1 MEHKSLKTSTSA
13 LVRFLALV
21 RPQLKLVVGAALMGV
36 GKFTLPLAFPL
47 AFKYVIDVLLASQP
61 KNEGV
66 NLVIDH
72 SCVRFCHLTGFA
84 TTPQGK
90 LAALSITILVLY
102 AIQSIASY
110 YRNYWAGIA
119 GNQLIFGL
127 QCKLFSHLQQLPH
140 SFFDR
145 NPSGAIVSRVLN
157 DVTQAHELVNS
168 ALIDVWMDG
177 ISLGLVIVMLFVLD
191 WRLAIVAICIA
202 PLWVTFMRYFS
213 PRIKNVSHRMQQ
225 AVEEISGEVHER
237 VIGATT
243 IKSFGREDDEVRQ
256 FTERNQNLFE
266 RTLDKVRLAAAQE
279 MLVQLLTRT
288 APTVVIWAGALMIL
302 RGTMTLGTLVAFFS
316 YLGFLYL
323 PLERFAQLSVVV
335 SASLA
340 AIERIFAFLDLKP
353 EITDHP
359 LSRPFAVRRG
369 SVQFEDVSFA
379 YPARD
384 GSHGPEVLSE
394 VNVEVPGNFRVALVG
409 RSGAGKST
417 MASLIPRFYDVT
429 GGRLLIDG
437 KDVRHLTVKS
447 LRESVSLVTQEALLF
462 SVSVRKNLLYARPD
476 GSEQMLWQALELA
489 NLRDF
494 VEDLPA
500 GLDTVIGERGVKIS
514 GGQRQRIALARAFL
528 KQSKIVILDEA
539 TSAVDSESE
548 NLIHEAMERLMEG
561 RTVFLIAHRLRSAIT
576 ADLIIALEDG
586 RVAETGTHGELLRRG
601 GPYARLFN
609 EQVRGLRLQPEADR
623 NGAGMQA

>member
-1 MEHKSLKTSTSA
+1 
-13 LVRFLALV
+13 
-21 RPQLKLVVGAALMGV
+21 
-36 GKFTLPLAFPL
+36 
-47 AFKYVIDVLLASQP
+47 
-61 KNEGV
+61 
-66 NLVIDH
+66 
-72 SCVRFCHLTGFA
+72 
-84 TTPQGK
+84 
-90 LAALSITILVLY
+90 
-102 AIQSIASY
+102 
-110 YRNYWAGIA
+110 
-119 GNQLIFGL
+119 
-127 QCKLFSHLQQLPH
+127 
-140 SFFDR
+140 
-145 NPSGAIVSRVLN
+145 
-157 DVTQAHELVNS
+157 
-168 ALIDVWMDG
+168 
-177 ISLGLVIVMLFVLD
+177 MLFVLD